1 MIKEFIKYKVVI
13 KVRQNLKDKL
23 KIILP
28 KFVINL
34 IQWYRSKK
42 MPLLKN
48 VLDSNYLRTALLVYV
63 TEPFITGMNNTHQNS
78 WQVIEIARVISK
90 FGYNV
95 DVCDYNY
102 NKSDFNKKYD
112 LLIDLHPRDNAVYN
126 KFLKPDCIKIAYLTG
141 SNTSFSNVAEQ
152 KRINDVYRRRNIKLI
167 PRRQAPLISKRIENY
182 DAIFFIGNE
191 YNLKTYSEF
200 KMPPVYFIKNTGYD
214 FNFGNEKR
222 KANNFMFLGS
232 AGQVHKGLDL
242 LLEIFAQKCRDCNL
256 YVCSSFE
263 NESDFCEAYKHELYN
278 TSNIHPI
285 GFVDIKSDKFKE
297 IAEKCAYMIMPSCSE
312 GIAGSVLT
320 AMSAGMIP
328 IVSRECGFEDDEVIY
343 LKDCSKEC
351 IEKSIKYYAVKDNE
365 WIKNESDKA
374 IKIVKERYSEECF
387 IESICKGLKNVLLD
401 KDI

>member
-1 MIKEFIKYKVVI
+1 MKIYLIKNFIKRLLPNVI
-13 KVRQNLKDKL
+13 LN
-23 KIILP
+23 
-28 KFVINL
+28 F
-34 IQWYRSKK
+34 YR
-42 MPLLKN
+42 N
-48 VLDSNYLRTALLVYV
+48 RNALLEINVFKENKHMHCLIVYI
-63 TEPFITGMNNTHQNS
+63 TDPFINGIKYTHQNS
-78 WQVIEIARVISK
+78 WQVIEIAKAISK
-90 FGYNV
+90 FGYNI

-102 NKSDFNKKYD
+102 NKNDFNKKYD

-141 SNTSFSNVAEQ
+141 SNTSFSNIAEQ
-152 KRINDVYRRRNIKLI
+152 KRIDDVYRRRNIKLI
-167 PRRQAPLISKRIENY
+167 PRRQALLISKRIEDY
-182 DAIFFIGNE
+182 DAAFFIGNE

-214 FNFGNEKR
+214 FNFCNDRR

-242 LLEIFAQKCRDCNL
+242 LLEVFAEKCRDCNL

-297 IAEKCAYMIMPSCSE
+297 IVEKCAYMIMPSCSE
-312 GIAGSVLT
+312 ANAGSVLT
-320 AMSAGMIP
+320 AMSAGVIP
-328 IVSRECGFEDDEVIY
+328 IVSRECGFADDEVIH
-343 LKDCSKEC
+343 LKNCSKEC

-387 IESICKGLKNVLLD
+387 VESIYNGLKNV
-401 KDI
+401 ISNN

>member
-1 MIKEFIKYKVVI
+1 MKIYLIKNFIKRLLPNVI
-13 KVRQNLKDKL
+13 LN
-23 KIILP
+23 
-28 KFVINL
+28 F
-34 IQWYRSKK
+34 YR
-42 MPLLKN
+42 N
-48 VLDSNYLRTALLVYV
+48 RNALLEINVFKENKHMHCLIVYI
-63 TEPFITGMNNTHQNS
+63 TDSFINGIKYTHQNS
-78 WQVIEIARVISK
+78 WQVIEIAKAISK
-90 FGYNV
+90 FGYNI

-102 NKSDFNKKYD
+102 NKNDFNKKYD

-141 SNTSFSNVAEQ
+141 SNTSFSNIAEQ
-152 KRINDVYRRRNIKLI
+152 KRIDDVYRRRNIKLI
-167 PRRQAPLISKRIENY
+167 PRRQALLISKRIEDY
-182 DAIFFIGNE
+182 DAAFFIGNE

-214 FNFGNEKR
+214 FNFCNDRR

-242 LLEIFAQKCRDCNL
+242 LLEVFAEKCRDCNL

-297 IAEKCAYMIMPSCSE
+297 IVEKCAYMIMPSCSE

-320 AMSAGMIP
+320 AMSAGVIP
-328 IVSRECGFEDDEVIY
+328 IVSRECGFADDEVIH
-343 LKDCSKEC
+343 LKNCSKEC

-387 IESICKGLKNVLLD
+387 VESIYNGLKNV
-401 KDI
+401 ISNN

>member
-1 MIKEFIKYKVVI
+1 MSNVKNILKNQLKKITPQIFIYLI
-13 KVRQNLKDKL
+13 HYYRDKKL
-23 KIILP
+23 
-28 KFVINL
+28 
-34 IQWYRSKK
+34 
-42 MPLLKN
+42 PLLKN
-48 VLDSNYLRTALLVYV
+48 IFNKKYSKNCLISYITN
-63 TEPFITGMNNTHQNS
+63 PFVKGVSYTHQNS
-78 WQVIEIARVISK
+78 WQVIEIAKAISK

-126 KFLKPDCIKIAYLTG
+126 KFLKSNCIKIAYLTG
-141 SNTSFSNVAEQ
+141 SNTSVSNIAEQ

-167 PRRQAPLISKRIENY
+167 PRRQAPLISKRIESYN
-182 DAIFFIGNE
+182 AAFFIGNE
-191 YNLKTYSEF
+191 YNLRTFSEF

-214 FNFGNEKR
+214 FNFCNEKR

-242 LLEIFAQKCRDCNL
+242 LLEVFAEKCKDCNL

-263 NESDFCEAYKHELYN
+263 NESDFCKAYKNELYN
-278 TSNIHPI
+278 TPNIYPV

-328 IVSRECGFEDDEVIY
+328 IVSRECGFEDDEVIH

-351 IEKSIKYYAVKDNE
+351 IEKSIKYYAAKDNK
-365 WIKNESDKA
+365 WIKNESEKSV
-374 IKIVKERYSEECF
+374 KIVKERYSEECF
-387 IESICKGLKNVLLD
+387 VKSIIQALSNTLNTKEH
-401 KDI
+401 

>member
-1 MIKEFIKYKVVI
+1 MRLSKKKIKDI
-13 KVRQNLKDKL
+13 LKR
-23 KIILP
+23 ILP
-28 KFVINL
+28 KYIVHL
-34 IQWYRSKK
+34 IIHLKSKK
-42 MPLLKN
+42 MLLNNIFNNNNNKN
-48 VLDSNYLRTALLVYV
+48 CLLVYI
-63 TEPFITGMNNTHQNS
+63 TNPFLKGISYTHQNS
-78 WQVIEIARVISK
+78 WQVIEIAKAISN

-102 NKSDFNKKYD
+102 NKSDLNKKYD

-141 SNTSFSNVAEQ
+141 SNTSFSNIAEQ
-152 KRINDVYRRRNIKLI
+152 KRIDDVCRRRNIKLI
-167 PRRQAPLISKRIENY
+167 PRRQAPLISKRIESY
-182 DAIFFIGNE
+182 DAAFFIGNE
-191 YNLKTYSEF
+191 YNLRTFSEF

-214 FNFGNEKR
+214 FNFSNEKR

-242 LLEIFAQKCRDCNL
+242 LLEVFAEKCKDCNL

-263 NESDFCEAYKHELYN
+263 NESDFCEAYEKELYN
-278 TSNIHPI
+278 TSNIYSI

-328 IVSRECGFEDDEVIY
+328 IVSRECGFENDEVIH

-351 IEKSIKYYAVKDNE
+351 IEKSIKFYAAKDTE
-365 WIKNESDKA
+365 WIKNESEKA
-374 IKIVKERYSEECF
+374 GEVVRKRYSEECF
-387 IESICKGLKNVLLD
+387 VESVNIALMYALRKCIK
-401 KDI
+401 

>member
-1 MIKEFIKYKVVI
+1 MSNVKNILKNQLKKITPQIFIYLI
-13 KVRQNLKDKL
+13 HYYRDKKL
-23 KIILP
+23 
-28 KFVINL
+28 
-34 IQWYRSKK
+34 
-42 MPLLKN
+42 PLLENIFNKKYSKN
-48 VLDSNYLRTALLVYV
+48 CLISYITN
-63 TEPFITGMNNTHQNS
+63 PFVKGVSYTHQNS
-78 WQVIEIARVISK
+78 WQVIEIAKAISK

-141 SNTSFSNVAEQ
+141 SNTSFSNIAEQ
-152 KRINDVYRRRNIKLI
+152 KRIDDVCRRRNIKLI
-167 PRRQAPLISKRIENY
+167 PRRQAPLISKRIESY
-182 DAIFFIGNE
+182 DAAFFIGNE
-191 YNLKTYSEF
+191 YNLRTFSEF

-214 FNFGNEKR
+214 FNFSNEKR

-242 LLEIFAQKCRDCNL
+242 LLEVFAEKCKDCNL

-263 NESDFCEAYKHELYN
+263 NESDFCEAYEKELYN
-278 TSNIHPI
+278 TSNIYSI

-328 IVSRECGFEDDEVIY
+328 IVSRECGFEDDEVIH

-351 IEKSIKYYAVKDNE
+351 IEDSIKFYASKDCK
-365 WIKNESDKA
+365 WIKSESEKSVN
-374 IKIVKERYSEECF
+374 IVKERYSEECF
-387 IESICKGLKNVLLD
+387 IEFICKGLKNVLSD

>member
-102 NKSDFNKKYD
+102 NKSDFKKKYD

-328 IVSRECGFEDDEVIY
+328 IVSRECGFEDDEVIH

-351 IEKSIKYYAVKDNE
+351 LEDSIKFYASKDDE
-365 WIKNESDKA
+365 WIKSESEKA
-374 IKIVKERYSEECF
+374 VKIVKERYSEECF
-387 IESICKGLKNVLLD
+387 IEFICNGLENV
-401 KDI
+401 ISNN

>member
-48 VLDSNYLRTALLVYV
+48 VLDSNYLRNALLVYI
-63 TEPFITGMNNTHQNS
+63 TEPFITGINDKHQNS
-78 WQVIEIARVISK
+78 WQVIEIAKAISK
-90 FGYNV
+90 FGYNI

-126 KFLKPDCIKIAYLTG
+126 KFLKSNCIKIAYLTG
-141 SNTSFSNVAEQ
+141 SNTSFSNIAEQ

-167 PRRQAPLISKRIENY
+167 PRRQALLISKRIEDY
-182 DAIFFIGNE
+182 DAAFFIGNE
-191 YNLKTYSEF
+191 YNLKTFSEF

-214 FNFGNEKR
+214 FNFCNERR

-242 LLEIFAQKCRDCNL
+242 LLEVFAEKCKNCNL

-263 NESDFCEAYKHELYN
+263 NESDFCKAYKYELYN

-312 GIAGSVLT
+312 ANAGSVLT
-320 AMSAGMIP
+320 AMSAGIIP
-328 IVSRECGFEDDEVIY
+328 IVSRECGFEDDEVIH

-351 IEKSIKYYAVKDNE
+351 LEDSIKFYASKDDE
-365 WIKNESDKA
+365 WIKSESEKA
-374 IKIVKERYSEECF
+374 VKIVKERYSEECF
-387 IESICKGLKNVLLD
+387 IEFICNGLENV
-401 KDI
+401 ISNN

>member
-1 MIKEFIKYKVVI
+1 MYANIYIYI
-13 KVRQNLKDKL
+13 RRGH
-23 KIILP
+23 KIDNIFKTDFSKNCLLAYIINP
-28 KFVINL
+28 FVNGVS
-34 IQWYRSKK
+34 Y
-42 MPLLKN
+42 
-48 VLDSNYLRTALLVYV
+48 
-63 TEPFITGMNNTHQNS
+63 THQNS
-78 WQVIEIARVISK
+78 WQVIEIAKAISE

-126 KFLKPDCIKIAYLTG
+126 KFLKSNCTKIAYLTG
-141 SNTSFSNVAEQ
+141 SNISFASAAEQ
-152 KRINDVYRRRNIKLI
+152 KRIDDVYRRRNAKLI
-167 PRRQAPLISKRIENY
+167 PRRQAPLISKRIESYN
-182 DAIFFIGNE
+182 AAFFIGNE
-191 YNLKTYSEF
+191 YNLRTFSEF

-214 FNFGNEKR
+214 FNFCNEKR

-242 LLEIFAQKCRDCNL
+242 LLEVFAEKCKNCNL

-263 NESDFCEAYKHELYN
+263 NESDFCKAYKNELYN
-278 TSNIHPI
+278 TPNIYPV

-320 AMSAGMIP
+320 AMSAGVIP
-328 IVSRECGFEDDEVIY
+328 IVSRFEDDEVIN

-351 IEKSIKYYAVKDNE
+351 IDDSIKFYASKDDE
-365 WIKNESDKA
+365 WIKSESEKA
-374 IKIVKERYSEECF
+374 VKIVKERYSEECF
-387 IESICKGLKNVLLD
+387 IKSIKYAFKRVFTKL
-401 KDI
+401 

>member
-1 MIKEFIKYKVVI
+1 MNTIKHLIK
-13 KVRQNLKDKL
+13 Q
-23 KIILP
+23 ILP
-28 KFVINL
+28 KCVLRYIYIYIGRGHKIDDVFKTGF
-34 IQWYRSKK
+34 SKNC
-42 MPLLKN
+42 LLDYITN
-48 VLDSNYLRTALLVYV
+48 
-63 TEPFITGMNNTHQNS
+63 PFIKGVSYTHQNS
-78 WQVIEIARVISK
+78 WQVIEIAKAISK

-200 KMPPVYFIKNTGYD
+200 KMPPVYFIKNTGYN

-351 IEKSIKYYAVKDNE
+351 IEDSIKFYVSKDDK
-365 WIKNESDKA
+365 WIKNESEKA
-374 IKIVKERYSEECF
+374 VKIVKERYSEECF
-387 IESICKGLKNVLLD
+387 VESIIQAFSNTLNTREN
-401 KDI
+401 

>member
-1 MIKEFIKYKVVI
+1 MIKIKEKT
-13 KVRQNLKDKL
+13 KTKL
-23 KIILP
+23 KILLP
-28 KFVINL
+28 KSIINL
-34 IQWYRSKK
+34 IRCCLSKK
-42 MPLLKN
+42 NVIAKN
-48 VLDSNYLRTALLVYV
+48 VLSDNYRHNALLVYI
-63 TEPFITGMNNTHQNS
+63 TEPFIIGVKDTHQNS
-78 WQVIEIARVISK
+78 WQVIEIAKAISK

-141 SNTSFSNVAEQ
+141 SNTSFSNIAEQ
-152 KRINDVYRRRNIKLI
+152 KRIDDVCRRRNIKLI
-167 PRRQAPLISKRIENY
+167 PRRQAPLISKRIESY
-182 DAIFFIGNE
+182 DAAFFIGNE
-191 YNLKTYSEF
+191 YNLRTFSEF

-214 FNFGNEKR
+214 FNFSNEKR

-242 LLEIFAQKCRDCNL
+242 LLEVFAEKCKDCNL

-263 NESDFCEAYKHELYN
+263 NESDFCEAYEKELYN
-278 TSNIHPI
+278 TSNIYSI

-328 IVSRECGFEDDEVIY
+328 IVSRECGFEDDEVIH
-343 LKDCSKEC
+343 LKDCSKES
-351 IEKSIKYYAVKDNE
+351 IEKSIKFYAAKDNK
-365 WIKNESDKA
+365 WIKNESKKA
-374 IKIVKERYSEECF
+374 VDVVRKRYSEECF
-387 IESICKGLKNVLLD
+387 VESVIKALSNILNTKEHLYV
-401 KDI
+401 

>member
-1 MIKEFIKYKVVI
+1 M
-13 KVRQNLKDKL
+13 RQNLKDKL

-48 VLDSNYLRTALLVYV
+48 VLDSNYLRNALLVYV
-63 TEPFITGMNNTHQNS
+63 TEPFITGMNNTHQNN
-78 WQVIEIARVISK
+78 WQVIEIAKAISS

-141 SNTSFSNVAEQ
+141 SNTSFSNIAEQ
-152 KRINDVYRRRNIKLI
+152 KRIDDVYKRRKVKLI
-167 PRRQAPLISKRIENY
+167 PRRQAMLISKRIENY
-182 DAIFFIGNE
+182 DAAFFIGNE
-191 YNLKTYSEF
+191 YNLKTFSEF

-214 FNFGNEKR
+214 FNFCNERR

-242 LLEIFAQKCRDCNL
+242 LLEVFAEKCKDCNL

-263 NESDFCEAYKHELYN
+263 NESDFCKAYKNELYN
-278 TSNIHPI
+278 TPNIYPV
-285 GFVDIKSDKFKE
+285 GFVDIKGDKFKE

-312 GIAGSVLT
+312 ANAGSVLT

-328 IVSRECGFEDDEVIY
+328 IVSCECGFEDDEVIH

-351 IEKSIKYYAVKDNE
+351 IEDSIKFYASKDCE
-365 WIKNESDKA
+365 WIKSESEKSVN
-374 IKIVKERYSEECF
+374 IVKERYSEECF
-387 IESICKGLKNVLLD
+387 IEFICKGLKNVLSD

>member
-1 MIKEFIKYKVVI
+1 
-13 KVRQNLKDKL
+13 
-23 KIILP
+23 
-28 KFVINL
+28 
-34 IQWYRSKK
+34 

-48 VLDSNYLRTALLVYV
+48 VLDSNYLRNALLVYI
-63 TEPFITGMNNTHQNS
+63 TEPFITGINDKHQNS
-78 WQVIEIARVISK
+78 WQVIEIAKAISK
-90 FGYNV
+90 FGYNI

-126 KFLKPDCIKIAYLTG
+126 KFLKSNCIKIAYLTG
-141 SNTSFSNVAEQ
+141 SNTSFSNIAEQ

-167 PRRQAPLISKRIENY
+167 PRRQALLISKRIEDY
-182 DAIFFIGNE
+182 DAAFFIGNE
-191 YNLKTYSEF
+191 YNLKTFSEF

-214 FNFGNEKR
+214 FNFCNERR

-242 LLEIFAQKCRDCNL
+242 LLEVFAEKCKNCNL

-263 NESDFCEAYKHELYN
+263 NESDFCKAYKYELYN

-312 GIAGSVLT
+312 ANAGSVLT
-320 AMSAGMIP
+320 AMSAGIIP
-328 IVSRECGFEDDEVIY
+328 IVSRECGFEDDEVIH

-351 IEKSIKYYAVKDNE
+351 LEDSIKFYASKDDE
-365 WIKNESDKA
+365 WIKSESEKA
-374 IKIVKERYSEECF
+374 VKIVKERYSEECF
-387 IESICKGLKNVLLD
+387 IEFICNGLENV
-401 KDI
+401 ISNN

>member
-1 MIKEFIKYKVVI
+1 MILSKQKIKDT
-13 KVRQNLKDKL
+13 LKK
-23 KIILP
+23 ILP
-28 KFVINL
+28 KCIIHL
-34 IQWYRSKK
+34 IIYLKSKK
-42 MPLLKN
+42 KLLLNNVFNDNGNKN
-48 VLDSNYLRTALLVYV
+48 CLLVYI
-63 TEPFITGMNNTHQNS
+63 TDPFINGIKDNHQNS
-78 WQVIEIARVISK
+78 WQVIEIAKAISK
-90 FGYNV
+90 FGYNI

-102 NKSDFNKKYD
+102 NKKDFNKKYD

-141 SNTSFSNVAEQ
+141 SNTSFSNIAEQ
-152 KRINDVYRRRNIKLI
+152 KRIDDVYRRRNIKLI
-167 PRRQAPLISKRIENY
+167 PRRQALLISKRIEDY
-182 DAIFFIGNE
+182 DASFFIGNE

-214 FNFGNEKR
+214 FNFCNDRR

-242 LLEIFAQKCRDCNL
+242 LLEVFAEKCRNCNL

-263 NESDFCEAYKHELYN
+263 NESDFCEAYKYELYN

-297 IAEKCAYMIMPSCSE
+297 IAEKCAYMIMPLCSE

-320 AMSAGMIP
+320 AMSAGIIP
-328 IVSRECGFEDDEVIY
+328 IVSRECGFEDDEVIH

-351 IEKSIKYYAVKDNE
+351 LEDSIKFYASKDDE
-365 WIKNESDKA
+365 WIKSESEKSVN
-374 IKIVKERYSEECF
+374 IVKERYSEECF
-387 IESICKGLKNVLLD
+387 IESICNGLENV
-401 KDI
+401 ISNN